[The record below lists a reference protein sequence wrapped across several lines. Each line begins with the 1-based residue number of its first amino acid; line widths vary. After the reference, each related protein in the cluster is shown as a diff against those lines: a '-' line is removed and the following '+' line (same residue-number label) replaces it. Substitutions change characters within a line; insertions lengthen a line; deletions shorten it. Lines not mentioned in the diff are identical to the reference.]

1 MDYGGSLATEIEW
14 NVDGYN
20 YAGGDAGY
28 GSNMQGGYYDMN
40 PYGGTD
46 ATTLTGNYT
55 GTGGPGTPSR
65 VDMDC
70 WNK

>member
-1 MDYGGSLATEIEW
+1 
-14 NVDGYN
+14 
-20 YAGGDAGY
+20 
-28 GSNMQGGYYDMN
+28 MN

-70 WNK
+70 